1 MQKGGNF
8 KILTS
13 YLHALNIPVP
23 AKLGA
28 GVVSALTILGNS
40 QIVITVRIFSTSPP
54 LHPPNLP
61 FLALIFSVS
70 CTLSQ
75 ALYFWLAVA
84 LESASA
90 NVVAFSV
97 NLAIFTELLIST
109 LAVWSTSKSM
119 PLSSLATQVTP
130 GVATLAFLLFGTI
143 LSIVTTGQRLAF
155 ANAMSK

>member
-28 GVVSALTILGNS
+28 GVVSALTILGYS
-40 QIVITVRIFSTSPP
+40 QIVITVRIFSTAPP

-61 FLALIFSVS
+61 FLIFSVS

-130 GVATLAFLLFGTI
+130 GVATLAFLLFGTL